1 MRTLMLSLA
10 APVFLAACATS
21 DAPEDR
27 PRGVERYAGDPRL
40 GEEVSSICFASTID
54 GFGETTRDTVVVR
67 DGRDHYLIA
76 VFGACTPL
84 DDAMRIGMDATG
96 SCLRKH
102 DALIVSDS
110 ISDFAE
116 TTPFS
121 KQRCLVNGIY
131 AWNPEAK
138 AEKSEEESEKEDA
151 ES

>member
-1 MRTLMLSLA
+1 MLSLA
-10 APVFLAACATS
+10 APVFLAACTTS

-67 DGRDHYLIA
+67 DGRDHYLIE
-76 VFGACTPL
+76 VFGSCTPL

-110 ISDFAE
+110 ISDFAQ

-121 KQRCLVNGIY
+121 KQRCIVNGIY
-131 AWNPEAK
+131 AWNPDAK
-138 AEKSEEESEKEDA
+138 AEEESEEEDE